1 MTDMIHVDVVAQR
14 ELSLRRHLKTI
25 NPTWPTYYVG
35 VAEEAIAAVEAGEDD
50 FKITMPGGR
59 TVTAG
64 NVISAFSLSG
74 FVGGDDD

>member
-1 MTDMIHVDVVAQR
+1 MTDMIHADVVAQR

-59 TVTAG
+59 TVTAE

-74 FVGGDDD
+74 FIEVAND

>member
-1 MTDMIHVDVVAQR
+1 VTDILAER

-25 NPTWPTYYVG
+25 NPTWAAYYVG
-35 VAEEAIAAVEAGEDD
+35 VAEEAIAAAEAGEDE
-50 FKITMPGGR
+50 FKIALPGGR
-59 TVTAG
+59 SVTAE